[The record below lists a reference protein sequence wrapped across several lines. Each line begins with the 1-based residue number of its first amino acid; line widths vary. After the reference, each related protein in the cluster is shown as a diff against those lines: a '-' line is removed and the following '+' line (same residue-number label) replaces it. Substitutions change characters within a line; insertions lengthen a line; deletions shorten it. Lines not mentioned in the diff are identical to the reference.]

1 MDKLKALSIK
11 KLMSL
16 AFIITSISFVIICA
30 AVFKSNTEIKNNTKW
45 VNHTYDVMLLVEKA
59 TQELVNIETGY
70 RGYMVT
76 GNQDFLEPYHSG
88 KTNIDKYLNELL
100 SLTSDNQS
108 QTKTFREIKD
118 KVYVWNENVLKK
130 GQLIRKTSSDSEVKA
145 FVSAKTGKTYVD
157 SIRDLLKVAYDREA
171 VLIDVRIKEKQ
182 DSLSQ
187 LKNMS
192 IMFLLIGISLS
203 GVILY
208 FVNRAIN
215 KNINEVSSAINSL
228 STGELKEIEIKSK
241 NNEFYKMKHEYNLS
255 VSKISQI
262 VSEIDSKADEVNKAS
277 GELSMVTEAT
287 VANSQDELAQMN
299 EISTAISEL
308 SSTSKEVSLNAENAE
323 EQTRLAIGYVGKGS
337 TDLEASIGLTGSINN
352 SVQET
357 AAMVEELK
365 NNALNISEVTN
376 VINDI
381 SDQTNLLALN
391 AAIEAARAGEAG
403 RGFAVVAD
411 EVRGLAG
418 KTQKA
423 TQSIQEIIEK
433 LQSQAETVNVNMAD
447 NVSAIRESVE
457 LTNNVKTSFN
467 DIVDSVQSISDIN
480 TLVATASAQQHA
492 VTEDIAKNTTRT
504 FDLVNENVRMLSEN
518 QNSVLSLKD
527 LAEGQKEEISFFKK

>member
-1 MDKLKALSIK
+1 MDKLRELSIK

-16 AFIITSISFVIICA
+16 AFIITSLSFFIICA
-30 AVFKSNTEIKNNTKW
+30 SVFKSNSEIKNNTKW

-76 GNQDFLEPYHSG
+76 GNQDFLEPYYSG
-88 KTNIDKYLNELL
+88 KIDIDKYLNKLL
-100 SLTSDNQS
+100 SLTSDNKS
-108 QTKTFREIKD
+108 QTITFTEIKD
-118 KVYVWNENVLKK
+118 KVSSWNENILNK
-130 GQLIRKTSSDSEVKA
+130 GQLIRKTRSDSEVKD
-145 FVSAKTGKTYVD
+145 FVSAKTGKAYVD
-157 SIRDLLKVAYDREA
+157 GIRELLKVAYDREA
-171 VLIDVRIKEKQ
+171 VLIDMRIKEKQ

-192 IMFLLIGISLS
+192 IIFLLIGISLS
-203 GVILY
+203 GLILY

-215 KNINEVSSAINSL
+215 KNINEVSNAINLL
-228 STGELKEIEIKSK
+228 STGELKEIDIKSK
-241 NNEFYKMKHEYNLS
+241 NNEFYKMKKEYNLS
-255 VSKISQI
+255 VIKISKI
-262 VSEIDSKADEVNKAS
+262 VSDIDHKADKVDRAS
-277 GELSMVTEAT
+277 GELSKVTEST
-287 VANSQDELAQMN
+287 VANSQEELTQMN

-323 EQTRLAIGYVGKGS
+323 EQTRLAIEYVGKGS
-337 TDLEASIGLTGSINN
+337 SDLEASIGLTDSINN
-352 SVQET
+352 SVHET
-357 AAMVEELK
+357 AKMVEELK
-365 NNALNISEVTN
+365 NSALNISEVTN

-423 TQSIQEIIEK
+423 TQSIQEIVEK
-433 LQSQAETVNVNMAD
+433 LQSQTETVNINMAN
-447 NVSAIRESVE
+447 NVSAIRESAE

-492 VTEDIAKNTTRT
+492 VTEDIAKNTIKT

-518 QNSVLSLKD
+518 QNSVLSLKN

>member
-1 MDKLKALSIK
+1 MDKLRELSIK

-16 AFIITSISFVIICA
+16 AFIITSLSFFIICA
-30 AVFKSNTEIKNNTKW
+30 SVFKSNSEIKNNTKW

-76 GNQDFLEPYHSG
+76 GNQDFLEPYYSG
-88 KTNIDKYLNELL
+88 KIDIDKYLNKLL
-100 SLTSDNQS
+100 SLTSDNKS
-108 QTKTFREIKD
+108 QTITFTEIKD
-118 KVYVWNENVLKK
+118 KVSSWNENILNK
-130 GQLIRKTSSDSEVKA
+130 GQLIRKTRSDSEVKD
-145 FVSAKTGKTYVD
+145 FVSAKTGKAYVD
-157 SIRDLLKVAYDREA
+157 SIRELLKVAYDREA
-171 VLIDVRIKEKQ
+171 VLIDMRIKEKQ

-192 IMFLLIGISLS
+192 IIFLLIGISLS
-203 GVILY
+203 GLILY

-215 KNINEVSSAINSL
+215 KNINEVSNAINLL
-228 STGELKEIEIKSK
+228 STGELKEIDIKSK
-241 NNEFYKMKHEYNLS
+241 NNEFYKMKKEYNLS
-255 VSKISQI
+255 VIKISKI
-262 VSEIDSKADEVNKAS
+262 VSDIDHKADKVDRAS
-277 GELSMVTEAT
+277 GELSKVTEST
-287 VANSQDELAQMN
+287 VANSQEELTQMN

-323 EQTRLAIGYVGKGS
+323 EQTRLAIEYVGKGS
-337 TDLEASIGLTGSINN
+337 SDLEASIGLTDSINN
-352 SVQET
+352 SVHET
-357 AAMVEELK
+357 AKMVEELK
-365 NNALNISEVTN
+365 NSALNISEVTN

-423 TQSIQEIIEK
+423 TQSIQEIVEK
-433 LQSQAETVNVNMAD
+433 LQSQTETVNINMAN
-447 NVSAIRESVE
+447 NVSAIRESAE

-492 VTEDIAKNTTRT
+492 VTEDIAKNTIKT

-518 QNSVLSLKD
+518 QNSVLSLKN

>member
-1 MDKLKALSIK
+1 VDKLRELSIK

-16 AFIITSISFVIICA
+16 AFIITSLSFFIICA
-30 AVFKSNTEIKNNTKW
+30 SVFKSNSEIKNNTKW

-76 GNQDFLEPYHSG
+76 GNQDFLEPYYSG
-88 KTNIDKYLNELL
+88 KIDIDKYLNKLL
-100 SLTSDNQS
+100 SLTSDNKS
-108 QTKTFREIKD
+108 QTITFTEIKD
-118 KVYVWNENVLKK
+118 KVSSWNENILNK
-130 GQLIRKTSSDSEVKA
+130 GQLIRKTRSDSEVKD
-145 FVSAKTGKTYVD
+145 FVSAKTGKAYVD
-157 SIRDLLKVAYDREA
+157 GIRELLKVAYDREA
-171 VLIDVRIKEKQ
+171 VLIDMRIKEKQ

-192 IMFLLIGISLS
+192 IIFLLIGISLS
-203 GVILY
+203 GLILY

-215 KNINEVSSAINSL
+215 KNINEVSNAINLL
-228 STGELKEIEIKSK
+228 STGELKEIDIKSK
-241 NNEFYKMKHEYNLS
+241 NNEFYKMKKEYNLS
-255 VSKISQI
+255 VIKISKI
-262 VSEIDSKADEVNKAS
+262 VSDIDHKADKVDRAS
-277 GELSMVTEAT
+277 GELSKVTEST
-287 VANSQDELAQMN
+287 VANSQEELTQMN

-323 EQTRLAIGYVGKGS
+323 EQTRLAIEYVGKGS
-337 TDLEASIGLTGSINN
+337 SDLEASIGLTDSINN
-352 SVQET
+352 SVHET
-357 AAMVEELK
+357 AKMVEELK
-365 NNALNISEVTN
+365 NSALNISEVTN

-423 TQSIQEIIEK
+423 TQSIQEIVEK
-433 LQSQAETVNVNMAD
+433 LQSQTETVNINMAN
-447 NVSAIRESVE
+447 NVSAIRESAE

-492 VTEDIAKNTTRT
+492 VTEDIAKNTIKT

-518 QNSVLSLKD
+518 QNSVLSLKN